1 MAAKT
6 QYKMNKTK
14 GRVISVNESLV
25 GAQITEGAVINGEV
39 AYIIIEDGKRL
50 KSEVIDVKSG
60 NTVYLQVFED
70 TSWMRAGD
78 LVEFSGLPLA
88 VKLGPGILG
97 SVTDGLQNPLY
108 ELAKIEWFLERG
120 LEVEPLDTT
129 VKWLFTPSVQKGD
142 VVTGGGILGAVPE
155 KLFEHKIFVPFS
167 MQENYTVAHIADK
180 GNYTIDEDIAIVKDS
195 AGHSIKLQMAFDWPV
210 KKPMPFHERSVPVTP
225 LPTGI
230 RILDALF
237 PIAYGGTACC
247 PGPFGAG
254 KTVLQHSLAK
264 HSQADIVIMAAC
276 GERAGEAVEI
286 FKDFPELIDPKTG
299 KSLMDRTYIV
309 GNTSS
314 MPVAAREASV
324 YLATTVGEYYRKQ
337 GLDVLILAD
346 STSRWAQA
354 LRETSGRKEE
364 IPGPEAFPMYIST
377 LISAFY
383 DRAGVDIL
391 ENGQTGSLSIMG
403 TVSPAGGNFDEPVTQ
418 ATLLSTGAFWGLSRA
433 LSDARKYPAIDRI
446 DSNSKYPSLL
456 KIEEVSL
463 LMELLRDG
471 KSIASNILLMGEKG
485 ITDEAYISYQKAEL
499 VDAVF
504 LQQNSF
510 NDVDGVTN
518 PDRLRI
524 MFDIV
529 KEIIDAPV
537 TLKGKENIRSH
548 FNFMRQAYMDWNL
561 IQVDDE
567 KFEKQ
572 KTQILNLVKKMGH
585 AKENI

>member
-1 MAAKT
+1 MQKAKG
-6 QYKMNKTK
+6 KV
-14 GRVISVNESLV
+14 RSVNESLV
-25 GAQITEGAVINGEV
+25 GVEMTTGSVMNGEV
-39 AYIIIEDGKRL
+39 AYIVIEGGKRL
-50 KSEVIDVKSG
+50 KSEVIDVKPG
-60 NTVYLQVFED
+60 QFVYLQVFED
-70 TSWMRAGD
+70 TSWMKVGD
-78 LVEFSGLPLA
+78 VVEFTGLPLA

-108 ELAKIEWFLERG
+108 ELAKTEWFLERG
-120 LEVEPLDTT
+120 MLVEPLDNSA
-129 VKWLFTPSVQKGD
+129 KWEFTPRVKKGD
-142 VVTGGGILGAVPE
+142 VVTGGDVLGSVPE

-167 MQENYTVAHIADK
+167 LKANFEVVEVAES
-180 GNYTIDEDIAIVKDS
+180 GNYTIDDTIAKIKDDS
-195 AGHSIKLQMAFDWPV
+195 GNIKELSMAFEWPV
-210 KKPMPFHERSVPVTP
+210 KMAMPFNQRSVPEKP

-237 PIAYGGTACC
+237 PIAYGGTACN

-264 HSQADIVIMAAC
+264 HSQADIVIIAAC
-276 GERAGEAVEI
+276 GERAGEAVEV
-286 FKDFPELIDPKTG
+286 FKDFPELIDPRTG
-299 KSLMDRTYIV
+299 NSLMDRTYIV

-337 GLDVLILAD
+337 GLNVLILAD

-383 DRAGVDIL
+383 DRAGVEVLKDGTI
-391 ENGQTGSLSIMG
+391 GSLSIIG

-446 DSNSKYPSLL
+446 DSSSKYPSLL
-456 KIEEVSL
+456 KVEEVAYL
-463 LMELLRDG
+463 LELLRDG

-485 ITDEAYISYQKAEL
+485 ITDQTYVRYQKAEL
-499 VDAVF
+499 LDAVF

-510 NDVDGVTN
+510 NEVDGVTN
-518 PDRLRI
+518 PERLRL
-524 MFDIV
+524 MFDMV
-529 KEIIDAPV
+529 FKIIEAPIE
-537 TLKGKENIRSH
+537 LHGKEDIRTH
-548 FNFMRQAYMDWNL
+548 FNFLRQAFLDWNYMTM
-561 IQVDDE
+561 DDTN
-567 KFEKQ
+567 FDKQ
-572 KTQILNLVKKMGH
+572 KTKLNNLVKQRTY
-585 AKENI
+585 AEEDL

>member
-1 MAAKT
+1 MQKAKG
-6 QYKMNKTK
+6 KVM
-14 GRVISVNESLV
+14 SVNESLV
-25 GAQITEGAVINGEV
+25 GAQTTEGAVMNGEV

-50 KSEVIDVKSG
+50 KAEVIDVKDG
-60 NTVYLQVFED
+60 NNVYLQVFED
-70 TSWMRAGD
+70 TSWMKVGD
-78 LVEFSGLPLA
+78 PVQFTGLPLA

-108 ELAKIEWFLERG
+108 ELGKIEWFLERG
-120 LEVEPLDTT
+120 LEVDPLDNTK
-129 VKWLFTPSVQKGD
+129 KWHFTPRVDKGAT
-142 VVTGGGILGAVPE
+142 VTGGSVLGSVPE

-167 MQENYTVAHIADK
+167 LQTSHTVEHIVAEGEYTVDEPIAV
-180 GNYTIDEDIAIVKDS
+180 IKDS
-195 AGHSIKLQMAFDWPV
+195 SGQRIELKMAFEWPV
-210 KKPMPFHERSVPVTP
+210 KTSMPFKERSVPVKP
-225 LPTGI
+225 MPTGI

-237 PIAYGGTACC
+237 PIAYGGTACN

-254 KTVLQHSLAK
+254 KTVLQHSLAR
-264 HSQADIVIMAAC
+264 HSQADVVIIAAC
-276 GERAGEAVEI
+276 GERAGEAVEV
-286 FKDFPELIDPKTG
+286 FKDFPELIDPRTG

-324 YLATTVGEYYRKQ
+324 YMATTVGEYYRKQ
-337 GLDVLILAD
+337 GLNVLILAD

-383 DRAGVDIL
+383 DRAGVEIL
-391 ENGQTGSLSIMG
+391 GDGQMGSLSIIG

-456 KIEEVSL
+456 EQEEVSYL
-463 LMELLRDG
+463 LELLRDG
-471 KSIASNILLMGEKG
+471 KTIASNIILMGEKG
-485 ITDEAYISYQKAEL
+485 ITDESYIRYQKAEL
-499 VDAVF
+499 LDAVF

-510 NDVDGVTN
+510 HEVDGVTD
-518 PDRLRI
+518 PDRMRL
-524 MFDIV
+524 MFNMV
-529 KEIIDAPV
+529 REIIDADV
-537 TLKGKENIRSH
+537 GLKGKEEIRSH
-548 FNFMRQAYMDWNL
+548 FNFVRQAFLDWNYMRP
-561 IQVDDE
+561 DE
-567 KFEKQ
+567 EGFEKQ
-572 KTQILNLVKKMGH
+572 KTKLLNLVKKRGH
-585 AKENI
+585 VAENV

>member
-1 MAAKT
+1 MSKA
-6 QYKMNKTK
+6 K

-25 GAQITEGAVINGEV
+25 GAKNTEGAVINGEV
-39 AYIIIEDGKRL
+39 AYIILEDGKRL
-50 KSEVIDVKSG
+50 KSEVIDVKQG
-60 NTVYLQVFED
+60 GVVYLQVFED
-70 TSWMRAGD
+70 TGWMKIGD
-78 LVEFSGLPLA
+78 LVEFTGLPLA

-120 LEVEPLDTT
+120 LEVSPLDNTQ
-129 VKWLFTPSVQKGD
+129 KWHFTPTVQKDD
-142 VVTGGGILGAVPE
+142 VVTGSSVLGHVPE
-155 KLFEHKIFVPFS
+155 KLFQHKIFVPFS
-167 MQENYTVAHIADK
+167 VQGEYTIESIAQE
-180 GNYTIDEDIAIVKDS
+180 GGYTIDETIAVIKDGS
-195 AGHSIKLQMAFDWPV
+195 GNTQELQMAFDWPV
-210 KKPMPFHERSVPVTP
+210 KKPMPFHERSVPEKP
-225 LPTGI
+225 MPTGI

-237 PIAYGGTACC
+237 PIAFGGTACN

-254 KTVLQHSLAK
+254 KTVLQHSLAR
-264 HSQADIVIMAAC
+264 HSQADVVIIAAC
-276 GERAGEAVEI
+276 GERAGEAVEV
-286 FKDFPELIDPKTG
+286 FKDFPELIDPRTG
-299 KSLMDRTYIV
+299 KSLMDRTFIV

-324 YLATTVGEYYRKQ
+324 YMATTVGEYYRKQ
-337 GLDVLILAD
+337 GLNVLILAD

-383 DRAGVDIL
+383 DRAGIEKLPD
-391 ENGQTGSLSIMG
+391 ESTGSLSIIG

-446 DSNSKYPSLL
+446 DSTSKYPSLL
-456 KIEEVSL
+456 QKEEVLYL
-463 LMELLRDG
+463 LELLRDG
-471 KSIASNILLMGEKG
+471 KTIASNILLMGEKG
-485 ITDEAYISYQKAEL
+485 ITDESYIRYQKSEL
-499 VDAVF
+499 LDSVF

-510 NDVDGVTN
+510 DEVDGVTN
-518 PDRLRI
+518 PERLRL
-524 MFDIV
+524 MFNMV

-537 TLKGKENIRSH
+537 TIQGKEGIRSH
-548 FNFMRQAYMDWNL
+548 FNFMRQAFLDWNYTQL
-561 IQVDDE
+561 KDE

-572 KTQILNLVKKMGH
+572 KSKLLKLVKQMGY
-585 AKENI
+585 AEENV

>member
-1 MAAKT
+1 M
-6 QYKMNKTK
+6 TK
-14 GRVISVNESLV
+14 GKVVSVNESLV
-25 GAQITEGAVINGEV
+25 GVEIIQGPVINGEV
-39 AYIIIEDGKRL
+39 AYILIEDGKKL
-50 KSEVIDVKSG
+50 KSEVIDVKPG
-60 NTVYLQVFED
+60 GVVYLQVFED
-70 TSWMRAGD
+70 TSWMKVGD
-78 LVEFSGLPLA
+78 PVTFTGLPLA

-120 LEVEPLDTT
+120 LEVAPLDNTI
-129 VKWLFTPSVQKGD
+129 KWHFTPKVTKGD
-142 VVTGGGILGAVPE
+142 TVTGGSVLGSVPE

-167 MQENYTVAHIADK
+167 TKGDHQIESIAVAGD
-180 GNYTIDEDIAIVKDS
+180 YTIEEPIATIKDA
-195 AGHSIKLQMAFDWPV
+195 AGKITELKMAFDWPV
-210 KKPMPFHERSVPVTP
+210 KKPMPFYERSVPEKP
-225 LPTGI
+225 MPTGI
-230 RILDALF
+230 RILDSLF
-237 PIAYGGTACC
+237 PIAFGGTACN

-254 KTVLQHSLAK
+254 KTVLQHSLAR
-264 HSQADIVIMAAC
+264 HSQADVVIIAAC
-276 GERAGEAVEI
+276 GERAGEAVEV
-286 FKDFPELIDPKTG
+286 FKDFPELIDPRTG
-299 KSLMDRTYIV
+299 NSLMDRTYIV

-324 YLATTVGEYYRKQ
+324 YMATSVGEYYRKQ
-337 GLDVLILAD
+337 GLNVLILAD

-383 DRAGVDIL
+383 DRAGVEFLND
-391 ENGQTGSLSIMG
+391 GKTGSLSIIG

-446 DSNSKYPSLL
+446 DSASKYPSLL
-456 KIEEVSL
+456 EKEEVIYL
-463 LMELLRDG
+463 LELLRDG

-485 ITDEAYISYQKAEL
+485 ITDDSYIRYQKSEL
-499 VDAVF
+499 LDAVF

-510 NDVDGVTN
+510 DTVDGVTH
-518 PDRLRI
+518 PARLRT
-524 MFDIV
+524 MFNMV

-537 TLKGKENIRSH
+537 GIAGKEGIRTH
-548 FNFMRQAYMDWNL
+548 FNFMRQAFLDWNYL
-561 IQVDDE
+561 RVDDE

-572 KTQILNLVKKMGH
+572 RSKLEKLIKQMGY
-585 AKENI
+585 ATKNV

>member
-1 MAAKT
+1 M
-6 QYKMNKTK
+6 QK
-14 GRVISVNESLV
+14 GKGKVVSVNESLV
-25 GAQITEGAVINGEV
+25 GAQTTDVAVMNGEV

-50 KSEVIDVKSG
+50 KAEVIDVKKG
-60 NTVYLQVFED
+60 NQVYLQVFED
-70 TSWMRAGD
+70 TSWMKVGD
-78 LVEFSGLPLA
+78 PVEFTGLPLA

-120 LEVEPLDTT
+120 LEVSPLDTT
-129 VKWLFTPSVQKGD
+129 KKWHFTPKAKSGD
-142 VVTGGGILGAVPE
+142 KITGGGVLGSVPE
-155 KLFEHKIFVPFS
+155 KLFNHKIFVPFS
-167 MQENYTVAHIADK
+167 LQGEYTLQRIVSEGD
-180 GNYTIDEDIAIVKDS
+180 YTINEPIATITDS
-195 AGHSIKLQMAFDWPV
+195 AGNPTELTMAFEWPV
-210 KKPMPFHERSVPVTP
+210 KKSMPFHQRSVPKRP
-225 LPTGI
+225 MSTGI

-237 PIAYGGTACC
+237 PIAQGGTACS

-264 HSQADIVIMAAC
+264 HSEADVVIIAAC
-276 GERAGEAVEI
+276 GERAGEAVEV

-324 YLATTVGEYYRKQ
+324 YMATTVGEYYRKQ
-337 GLDVLILAD
+337 GLNVLILAD

-383 DRAGVDIL
+383 DRAGVEIL
-391 ENGQTGSLSIMG
+391 SDGNTGSLSIIG

-456 KIEEVSL
+456 EEEEVAYL
-463 LMELLRDG
+463 LELLRDG
-471 KSIASNILLMGEKG
+471 KTIASNIILMGEKG
-485 ITDEAYISYQKAEL
+485 ITDESYIRYQKSEL
-499 VDAVF
+499 LDAVF

-510 NDVDGVTN
+510 HEVDGVTH
-518 PDRLRI
+518 PKRLRL
-524 MFDIV
+524 MFEMV
-529 KEIIDAPV
+529 QKIIDAPV
-537 TLKGKENIRSH
+537 ELQGKEKIRTH
-548 FNFMRQAYMDWNL
+548 FNFLRQAFLDWNYMAP
-561 IQVDDE
+561 DDE
-567 KFEKQ
+567 GFEKQ
-572 KTQILNLVKKMGH
+572 KTKLLNLVKKMVH
-585 AKENI
+585 VAENV